1 MAKKTNDKPIKQVLD
16 EMLNNP
22 ALKSK
27 FLQNKLILSWEK
39 VMGKTVSN
47 RTTKIFFRDKK
58 LFVYL
63 NSASLRQELLQAKIK
78 IIHLLNEE
86 VGTLLIEDIVFS

>member
-1 MAKKTNDKPIKQVLD
+1 MAKKTNDKPLKEVLD

-22 ALKSK
+22 ALKNK

-39 VMGKTVSN
+39 IMGKTVAN
-47 RTTKIFFRDKK
+47 RTTKIYFRDKK

-63 NSASLRQELLQAKIK
+63 SSASLRQELLQAKIK
-78 IIHLLNEE
+78 IMQMLNEE